1 MLHQIFNYTISMV
14 IFLNIIFLLIK
25 SPIND
30 PEHKTISIVKILDLV
45 CTIIFIL
52 EAILKIIALGF
63 IFSTLENQ
71 SAYLNQMWNITDFF
85 VIIMA
90 LFDLFNF
97 H

>member
-1 MLHQIFNYTISMV
+1 MHQIFNYIISMV

-25 SPIND
+25 SPTNYPD
-30 PEHKTISIVKILDLV
+30 QDTSSIVNILDLV
-45 CTIIFIL
+45 CTLIFIL

-63 IFSTLENQ
+63 IFTTLENQ
-71 SAYLNQMWNITDFF
+71 RAYLNEMWNITDFF

-90 LFDLFNF
+90 LFDLFSF